1 MAAKLW
7 KIDVAHSSVS
17 FAVRHMVIA
26 RVRGRFKRFG
36 GELWLD
42 DQDAAAARV
51 EARID
56 AASIDTDEQ
65 RRDAHLRSPD
75 FLDAAR
81 YPEISFRSTG
91 VDPDV
96 GRVLRVT
103 GDLFMHGVTRPVVLA
118 VRAEGQGRDPW
129 GKQRAAFSARTA
141 VDRHDFGLRWNQTL
155 ESSGLLVAD
164 RIDLELEIE
173 AVAAPAPA

>member
-7 KIDVAHSSVS
+7 KIDVAHSTVS

-42 DQDAAAARV
+42 DQDAVAARV

-65 RRDAHLRSPD
+65 RRDAHLRSPE

-91 VDPDV
+91 VETAS
-96 GRVLRVT
+96 GRALRMT
-103 GDLFMHGVTRPVVLA
+103 GDLSMHGVTRPVVLA
-118 VRAEGQGRDPW
+118 VRSAGQGRDPW

-141 VDRHDFGLRWNQTL
+141 VDRHDFGLRWNQAL
-155 ESSGLLVAD
+155 ESGGLLVAD
-164 RIDLELEIE
+164 RVDLELEIE
-173 AVAAPAPA
+173 AVAAPSPS